1 MTDYA
6 SFDFVVRGGAPLT
19 GLARAYGLEPSTAD
33 RGLSAGELLAQVFGA
48 GIRIGD
54 RATWGPVDLVVRTLT
69 GEGQVDTVGLT
80 LEPSRP
86 PA

>member
-1 MTDYA
+1 MT
-6 SFDFVVRGGAPLT
+6 
-19 GLARAYGLEPSTAD
+19 RAYGLGPSTAD
-33 RGLSAGELLAQVFGA
+33 QELSAGELLAQLFGA

-54 RATWGPVDLVVRTLT
+54 RTAWGPVDLVVRTLT
-69 GEGQVDTVGLT
+69 GEGQVDTVGLA